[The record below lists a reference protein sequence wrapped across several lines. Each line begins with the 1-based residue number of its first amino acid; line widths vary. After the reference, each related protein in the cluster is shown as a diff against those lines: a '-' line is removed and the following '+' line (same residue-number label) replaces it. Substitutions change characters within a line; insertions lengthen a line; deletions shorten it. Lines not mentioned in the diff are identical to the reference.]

1 MCWETRLKEFQIK
14 RTAVNDIQVYKILKE
29 RRTWIFNRIKY
40 VSPYYNF
47 KYKLNK
53 TYKSRLELDSQTRD
67 DVLIIENGLHSFT
80 NLQHAEYYRVA
91 GRPPFVTWVIFK
103 AIIPKGSTYY
113 RNEIGE
119 IVSNKLKIVG
129 ICG

>member
-1 MCWETRLKEFQIK
+1 MCWDTRLKEYQIK

-53 TYKSRLELDSQTRD
+53 VYKSRLELDQTRD
-67 DVLIIENGLHSFT
+67 DALMIENGLHSFA
-80 NLQHAEYYRVA
+80 NLPHAEYYRA
-91 GRPPFVTWVIFK
+91 TGEPYHETWIIFK

-113 RNEIGE
+113 INETE
-119 IVSNKLKIVG
+119 SIVSNKLKIIE

>member
-1 MCWETRLKEFQIK
+1 MLGNKTQRMPNK

-29 RRTWIFNRIKY
+29 RKTRIFNRIKY
-40 VSPYYNF
+40 VSPYYKF

-53 TYKSRLELDSQTRD
+53 VYQSELELDSQTLD
-67 DVLIIENGLHSFT
+67 GVLMIEKGLHSFI
-80 NLQHAEYYRVA
+80 NLQHAEYYRAV
-91 GRPPFVTWVIFK
+91 GGPCCETWIIFK

-113 RNEIGE
+113 INEIGE
-119 IVSNKLKIVG
+119 IVSNKLKIVE

>member
-1 MCWETRLKEFQIK
+1 MCWETRLKECQIK

-29 RRTWIFNRIKY
+29 RRTWIFNQIKY

-53 TYKSRLELDSQTRD
+53 IYKSKLKLDQTRD
-67 DVLIIENGLHSFT
+67 DVLMIENGLHSFT
-80 NLQHAEYYRVA
+80 HLQHAEYYRA
-91 GRPPFVTWVIFK
+91 IGEPYCETWIIFK

-113 RNEIGE
+113 RNEIGS
-119 IVSNKLKIVG
+119 IVSNKLKVVE